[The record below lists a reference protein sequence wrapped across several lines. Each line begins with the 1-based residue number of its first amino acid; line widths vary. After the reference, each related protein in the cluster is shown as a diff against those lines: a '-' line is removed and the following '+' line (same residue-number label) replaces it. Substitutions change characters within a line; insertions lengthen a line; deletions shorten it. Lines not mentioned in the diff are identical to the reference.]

1 MALATKER
9 LFQTQKVRTIRVP
22 VAELDG
28 EELLFFVAGS
38 DAERIA
44 RFAEKAK
51 AAEARR
57 AKGESIDSEMVSLV
71 VEVGPD
77 VLRCLIDETGA
88 RWFGSEAEAKDA
100 AEKLPFEVLTGIALG
115 FLGAYGRASP
125 GNVEASAPP
134 KP

>member
-1 MALATKER
+1 MALASKER
-9 LFQTQKVRTIRVP
+9 LFATQKVRTIRVP

-44 RFAEKAK
+44 KFAEKAR

-77 VLRCLIDETGA
+77 VLRCLIDETGQ
-88 RWFGSEAEAKDA
+88 RWFGAEAEARDA
-100 AEKLPFEVLTGIALG
+100 AEKLPFDVLTAIALG
-115 FLGAYGRASP
+115 FLGAYGKSAP
-125 GNVEASAPP
+125 GNAEASVP